1 MNMSNRRLA
10 ARAALS
16 ALVALALLPVGAQQP
31 APPTQT
37 PAGQGRGGGRG
48 ASPYAEAARLPAR
61 IMEFAAAPDAIRPG
75 GSVTLSW
82 ATENPGGVTIEP
94 AIGRVG
100 PRGTMRLTPARTTTY
115 TLTVSGV
122 GGPLTRTVT
131 VTVEGTTA
139 APAASASSPRP
150 VPRTADGK
158 PDLSGV
164 YDWTG
169 GGGGRGRGAPPEPG
183 GLPTTPTLKPGAE
196 KFRVQRGPEDTG
208 QYATC
213 MPPGVP
219 QTFSVPYAFQIVQT
233 PSTVVILHEYLH
245 LFRVIPIGVAHRPD
259 PDPAW
264 MGHSVGRWDGDTLV
278 IDSIGFNDRT
288 EVSGFRHTE
297 SLHVVERLRRVD
309 YDTLS
314 YEAVIEDPNVW
325 TGPWVTRRTFPL
337 SPGALKV
344 EEFVC
349 ENNRDYRDLFG
360 K

>member
-1 MNMSNRRLA
+1 MAVLGVPS
-10 ARAALS
+10 AR
-16 ALVALALLPVGAQQP
+16 GQQP
-31 APPTQT
+31 APAPGTQT
-37 PAGQGRGGGRG
+37 APAPAPGRVGGRGGAG
-48 ASPYAEAARLPAR
+48 AYAEAARLPAR
-61 IMEFAAAPDAIRPG
+61 IMEFTARPADVKPG
-75 GSVTLSW
+75 GSVTLTW
-82 ATENPGGVTIEP
+82 AAENPSSITIEP
-94 AIGRVG
+94 GIGRVA
-100 PRGTMRLTPARTTTY
+100 PRGTLRVTPARTTTY
-115 TLTVSGV
+115 TLTVAGV

-131 VTVEGTTA
+131 VTVAGTTPEA
-139 APAASASSPRP
+139 AATAAGPRP
-150 VPRTADGK
+150 VPRTADGT

-169 GGGGRGRGAPPEPG
+169 GGGGGRGRGGPPEAG

-233 PSTVVILHEYLH
+233 PTTVVILHEYLH
-245 LFRVIPIGVAHRPD
+245 LFRVIPLGVEHTPD

-264 MGHSVGRWDGDTLV
+264 MGHSVGRWEGDTLV
-278 IDSIGFNDRT
+278 VDSIGFNDRT

-297 SLHVVERLRRVD
+297 ALHVVERFRRVD

-325 TGPWVTRRTFPL
+325 TGPWMMRRTFPR
-337 SPGALKV
+337 SPGAIKV

-360 K
+360 KK